1 MSIDYTDYRDIF
13 LNERPLM
20 DARAPVEFSKGSFP
34 GVLNL
39 PLMND
44 DERQRVGTC
53 YKQQGQQAAIILGHQ
68 LVSGEVKAER
78 IQAWA
83 DFARAHPDGY
93 LYCFRGG
100 LRSQIVQQ
108 WLKDEAGIDYPRVGG
123 GYKAMRTFLL
133 ETVDQAVAEC
143 DFVLLGGMTGTGKTD
158 VLTQLNNGLDL
169 EGHANHRG
177 SSFGKRATGQ
187 PCNIDFENRLAVDVL
202 KKRAAGIEHFVLE
215 DESRMVGSC
224 ALPLP
229 LFQGMQQFP
238 MVWLE
243 DSLEG
248 RVERILRDYVV
259 DLCAEFIAVH
269 GDDGFA
275 VFSERL
281 LESLNNVQKRLG
293 GERHRRM
300 LILMEDALAEQ
311 GRSGAVDLHRGWIEG
326 LLREYYDPMYAFQRE
341 KKTRASNFPGI
352 RPQCSSI
359 CASVVFSAI
368 EGCGAFASRLAS
380 TGAEVNCGSE
390 PCQAPDN

>member
-1 MSIDYTDYRDIF
+1 MPVDFTDYRDIF
-13 LNERPLM
+13 LNDRPMM
-20 DARAPVEFSKGSFP
+20 DTRAPVEFTKGAFP
-34 GVLNL
+34 GVVNL
-39 PLMND
+39 PLMTD
-44 DERQRVGTC
+44 LERQRVGTC
-53 YKQQGQQAAIILGHQ
+53 YKQQGQQAAIVLGHQ
-68 LVSGEVKAER
+68 LVSGAVKAER

-133 ETVDQAVAEC
+133 ETVEQAVAQC

-158 VLTQLNNGLDL
+158 VLHQLGNAIDL

-187 PCNIDFENRLAVDVL
+187 PSNIDFENRLAVDVL
-202 KKRAAGIEHFVLE
+202 KKRARGIEQFVLE
-215 DESRMVGSC
+215 DESRAVGSC

-229 LFQGMQQFP
+229 LYQGMQRYP

-243 DSLEG
+243 DSLQG

-269 GDDGFA
+269 GEQGFA
-275 VFSERL
+275 LFSERL
-281 LESLNNVQKRLG
+281 LTSLDNINKRLG
-293 GERHRRM
+293 GERQQRM
-300 LILMEDALAEQ
+300 RGLMEAALEEQ
-311 GRSGAVDLHRGWIEG
+311 ARSGAVELHREWIEG
-326 LLREYYDPMYAFQRE
+326 LLNEYYDPMYAFQRE
-341 KKTRASNFPGI
+341 NKGARIEFAGEQAAVLEYLRERARRRG
-352 RPQCSSI
+352 
-359 CASVVFSAI
+359 
-368 EGCGAFASRLAS
+368 
-380 TGAEVNCGSE
+380 
-390 PCQAPDN
+390 

>member
-1 MSIDYTDYRDIF
+1 MTLDCTDYRDIF
-13 LNERPLM
+13 LNDRPMM
-20 DARAPVEFSKGSFP
+20 DARAPVEFLKGSFP
-34 GVLNL
+34 GVINL

-44 DERQRVGTC
+44 HERQRIGTC
-53 YKQQGQQAAIILGHQ
+53 YKQHGQQAAITLGFQ
-68 LVSGEVKAER
+68 LVSGDIKAER
-78 IQAWA
+78 IRAWA
-83 DFARAHPDGY
+83 DFARAHPDGH

-133 ETVDQAVAEC
+133 DTVDQAVAQC
-143 DFVLLGGMTGTGKTD
+143 DFVLLGGMTGTGKTE
-158 VLTQLNNGLDL
+158 VLTQLSNGLDL

-187 PCNIDFENRLAVDVL
+187 PSNIDFENRLAVDVL
-202 KKRAAGIEHFVLE
+202 KKRARGIEQFVLE
-215 DESRMVGSC
+215 DESRAIGSC

-229 LFQGMQQFP
+229 LFQGMQHYP

-259 DLCAEFIAVH
+259 DLCAEFVDVR
-269 GDDGFA
+269 GDEGFGL
-275 VFSERL
+275 FSERL
-281 LESLNNVQKRLG
+281 LASLNNVQKRLG

-311 GRSGAVDLHRGWIEG
+311 ARSGAVDLHRSWIEG

-341 KKTRASNFPGI
+341 KKGAR
-352 RPQCSSI
+352 
-359 CASVVFSAI
+359 I
-368 EGCGAFASRLAS
+368 EFAGERGAVLEYLR
-380 TGAEVNCGSE
+380 ERVNQRG
-390 PCQAPDN
+390 

>member
-1 MSIDYTDYRDIF
+1 MSAQFTDYRDLF
-13 LNERPLM
+13 LNDRPMM
-20 DARAPVEFSKGSFP
+20 DARAPIEFIKGSFP
-34 GVLNL
+34 GVVNL

-44 DERQRVGTC
+44 SERQRVGTC
-53 YKQQGQQAAIILGHQ
+53 YKEQGQQAAIVMGHQ
-68 LVSGEVKAER
+68 LVSGAIKAER

-133 ETVDQAVAEC
+133 QTLDQAVAQC
-143 DFVLLGGMTGTGKTD
+143 DFVLLGGMTGTGKTE
-158 VLTQLNNGLDL
+158 VLTQLRNGLDL

-187 PCNIDFENRLAVDVL
+187 PSNIDFENRLAVDVL
-202 KKRAAGIEHFVLE
+202 KKRSRGIEQFVLE

-229 LFQGMQQFP
+229 LFQGMQRFP

-259 DLCAEFIAVH
+259 DLCAEFVDLH
-269 GDDGFA
+269 GEEGFGLFA
-275 VFSERL
+275 ERL
-281 LESLNNVQKRLG
+281 LASLNNVQKRLG

-300 LILMEDALAEQ
+300 LVLMEDALAEQ
-311 GRSGAVDLHRGWIEG
+311 ARSGTVALHRGWIEG

-341 KKTRASNFPGI
+341 KKGLRIEFAGGRDEVFEYLRERSQRAG
-352 RPQCSSI
+352 
-359 CASVVFSAI
+359 
-368 EGCGAFASRLAS
+368 
-380 TGAEVNCGSE
+380 
-390 PCQAPDN
+390 

>member
-1 MSIDYTDYRDIF
+1 MSTDFTDYRDIF
-13 LNERPLM
+13 LNDRPMM
-20 DARAPVEFSKGSFP
+20 DTRAPVEYAKGSFP
-34 GVLNL
+34 DVINL

-44 DERQRVGTC
+44 HERQRIGTC
-53 YKQQGQQAAIILGHQ
+53 YKQQGQQSAIILGHQ
-68 LVSGEVKAER
+68 LVSGDIKAER

-133 ETVDQAVAEC
+133 ETVDQAIAQC
-143 DFVLLGGMTGTGKTD
+143 DFVLLGGMTGTGKTE
-158 VLTQLNNGLDL
+158 VLTQLRNGLDL

-187 PCNIDFENRLAVDVL
+187 PSNIDFENRLAVDVL
-202 KKRAAGIEHFVLE
+202 KKRAAGIEQFVLE

-229 LFQGMQQFP
+229 LFQGMQQFS

-243 DSLEG
+243 DSLSG

-259 DLCAEFIAVH
+259 DLCAEFIRVH
-269 GDDGFA
+269 GDEGF
-275 VFSERL
+275 VLFSERL

-300 LILMEDALAEQ
+300 LILMEAALAEQ
-311 GRSGAVDLHRGWIEG
+311 ARSGAVDLHRDWIEG
-326 LLREYYDPMYAFQRE
+326 LLSEYYDPMYAFQRE
-341 KKTRASNFPGI
+341 KKGGR
-352 RPQCSSI
+352 
-359 CASVVFSAI
+359 I
-368 EGCGAFASRLAS
+368 EFA
-380 TGAEVNCGSE
+380 GE
-390 PCQAPDN
+390 QAAVLEYLKARQKQQD